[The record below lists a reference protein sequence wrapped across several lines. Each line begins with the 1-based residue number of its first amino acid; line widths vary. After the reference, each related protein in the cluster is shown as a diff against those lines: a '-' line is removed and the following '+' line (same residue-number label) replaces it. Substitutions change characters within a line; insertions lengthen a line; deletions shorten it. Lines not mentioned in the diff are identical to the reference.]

1 MDTKEH
7 ESEAGCLALQSAR
20 ERVLFDVWL
29 GVAICMVFLL
39 FPRTLGS

>member
-20 ERVLFDVWL
+20 KHVLFGVWL
-29 GVAICMVFLL
+29 GVVICMTFLL
-39 FPRTLGS
+39 LLRTLAP